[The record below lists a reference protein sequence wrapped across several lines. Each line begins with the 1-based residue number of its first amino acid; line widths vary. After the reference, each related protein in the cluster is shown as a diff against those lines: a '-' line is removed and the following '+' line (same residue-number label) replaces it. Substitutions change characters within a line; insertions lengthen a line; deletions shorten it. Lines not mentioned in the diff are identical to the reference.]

1 MGAPVQDVLTGA
13 DGKPPA
19 STDFFIPGAVLKTEV
34 DNSRPL
40 TFGAPRQMNV
50 FFNRNTGFRHAGEG
64 ASLVRYPQQ
73 VAVSSGWAI
82 GPERLSGA
90 DAVLDLEHGQ
100 GRVIVL
106 GPDVVN
112 RAQARASS
120 RLLFN
125 ALFYGPAVT
134 KEARR

>member
-1 MGAPVQDVLTGA
+1 
-13 DGKPPA
+13 
-19 STDFFIPGAVLKTEV
+19 
-34 DNSRPL
+34 
-40 TFGAPRQMNV
+40 MN
-50 FFNRNTGFRHAGEG
+50 
-64 ASLVRYPQQ
+64 
-73 VAVSSGWAI
+73 SGWAI
-82 GPERLSGA
+82 GSERLSGA
-90 DAVLDLEHGQ
+90 EAVLDIKHGE

-134 KEARR
+134 GADR

>member
-1 MGAPVQDVLTGA
+1 
-13 DGKPPA
+13 
-19 STDFFIPGAVLKTEV
+19 
-34 DNSRPL
+34 
-40 TFGAPRQMNV
+40 
-50 FFNRNTGFRHAGEG
+50 NRNTGFRHAGEG
-64 ASLVRYPQQ
+64 AGLVRYPQQ

-125 ALFYGPAVT
+125 ALFYGPAASRA
-134 KEARR
+134 KD

>member
-1 MGAPVQDVLTGA
+1 M
-13 DGKPPA
+13 
-19 STDFFIPGAVLKTEV
+19 
-34 DNSRPL
+34 
-40 TFGAPRQMNV
+40 
-50 FFNRNTGFRHAGEG
+50 
-64 ASLVRYPQQ
+64 VRYPQQ
-73 VAVSSGWAI
+73 VEVSSGWAI
-82 GPERLSGA
+82 GADKLSGA
-90 DAVLDLEHGQ
+90 DAVLDLEHGE

-134 KEARR
+134 GADD